1 LSKISKKRL
10 QEFQEL
16 IGYKFNNDKI
26 LGKALTHSSYANE
39 NSIEKTGSNERLE
52 FLGDAVL
59 ELTSSEYL
67 YELYKDKL
75 EGELSK
81 IRASLVCESSLA
93 KSARDIK
100 LGEYI
105 LLGKGEEST
114 GGRDRNSIT
123 SDAFEA
129 IIGAIY
135 LDGGFANAK
144 EFIHKFLLDNINTE
158 TFFFDSKTILQ
169 EELQKRNEDFYYK
182 LISENGPDHLKEF
195 TVAVMIAEKEFTR
208 ATGKGKKIAEQE
220 AARLALKKMGR
231 I

>member
-1 LSKISKKRL
+1 MSKISKKRL

-93 KSARDIK
+93 KI
-100 LGEYI
+100 
-105 LLGKGEEST
+105 
-114 GGRDRNSIT
+114 
-123 SDAFEA
+123 
-129 IIGAIY
+129 
-135 LDGGFANAK
+135 
-144 EFIHKFLLDNINTE
+144 
-158 TFFFDSKTILQ
+158 
-169 EELQKRNEDFYYK
+169 
-182 LISENGPDHLKEF
+182 
-195 TVAVMIAEKEFTR
+195 
-208 ATGKGKKIAEQE
+208 
-220 AARLALKKMGR
+220 
-231 I
+231 